1 MNTAAEPIVPKW
13 TWMRWLVV
21 VAIVLAF
28 HVLLIFIFG
37 ARKPITPAVVKDVPS
52 LTLADAPA
60 QDWLNLNDATLFALP
75 SANGFAGMMWVELP
89 PLPFRRQDW
98 TEPPRWLALPAGEL
112 GADFHHFVQTNQFVQ
127 IQLELNLPPPL
138 AAPVVA
144 MQPPLPAASTV
155 QVQGLA
161 SRGLLTAMKLPS
173 WPFEDVIAPSVVQVL
188 VDANGNVVSAVLLP
202 PENALEP
209 NVIRDPDADDY
220 AVAQARTARF
230 APAPSNAGS
239 MGTSRVG
246 ALAFGRLIF
255 NWQTVPKTKNAT
267 Q

>member
-1 MNTAAEPIVPKW
+1 
-13 TWMRWLVV
+13 
-21 VAIVLAF
+21 
-28 HVLLIFIFG
+28 
-37 ARKPITPAVVKDVPS
+37 VPS
-52 LTLADAPA
+52 LTLAGAPA

-112 GADFHHFVQTNQFVQ
+112 GSSFHHFVQTNQFVQ
-127 IQLELNLPPPL
+127 IHLEFNLPPPL
-138 AAPVVA
+138 AAPAVVT
-144 MQPPLPAASTV
+144 QPPLPAASTV
-155 QVQGLA
+155 QVQGDLA

-173 WPFEDVIAPSVVQVL
+173 WPFDDIIAPSVVQVL
-188 VDANGNVVSAVLLP
+188 VDADGNVVSTVLLP
-202 PENALEP
+202 LENSA
-209 NVIRDPDADDY
+209 NVIRDPDADEY
-220 AVAQARTARF
+220 AVTQARTARF
-230 APAPSNAGS
+230 APSPSSAGS
-239 MGTSRVG
+239 LETSRAG